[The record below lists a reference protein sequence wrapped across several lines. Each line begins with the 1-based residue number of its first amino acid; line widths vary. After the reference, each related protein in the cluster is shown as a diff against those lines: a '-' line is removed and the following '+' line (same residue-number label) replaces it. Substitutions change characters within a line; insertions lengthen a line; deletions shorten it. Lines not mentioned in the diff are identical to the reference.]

1 MENLMADR
9 KEHGDEVRGMENIRD
24 KGPSHEE
31 HEKTIMPDD
40 IPEIT
45 WQDEQEEDEH
55 DPIGADDD
63 MDETGG
69 EQLVHEEEIYEKS
82 IDGYLED
89 ESKNMDCMEQVAYV
103 LREIERRIK
112 QRNSRIEPIKY
123 RILPDERRGEEGKKE
138 VLCLESHELLP
149 QFSPKYTRQNEQWM
163 KERKDADPDV
173 FFYQS
178 VGPEINP
185 VLGDPTMQW
194 WNWGINVVVETLPW
208 KESPSRLKELWEIK
222 WGEYKEVVR
231 YVGECAGWWG
241 GGDKEHKEDEEH
253 KEEKG
258 AV

>member
-1 MENLMADR
+1 MANG
-9 KEHGDEVRGMENIRD
+9 KEHGDNVRGMGEIRD

-40 IPEIT
+40 IPETT
-45 WQDEQEEDEH
+45 WQDEQEEDEY

-69 EQLVHEEEIYEKS
+69 EQLINEEQLIHEEEMYEKS
-82 IDGYLED
+82 IEGYLED
-89 ESKNMDCMEQVAYV
+89 ESKNIDCMEQVEYV
-103 LREIERRIK
+103 LQEIERRIK
-112 QRNSRIEPIKY
+112 QKGSGIEPIKY
-123 RILPDERRGEEGKKE
+123 RILPDERRGKEGKKE
-138 VLCLESHELLP
+138 VLCVESHELLP

-163 KERKDADPDV
+163 KEGKDANPDI

-178 VGPEINP
+178 VGPEIDP

-194 WNWGINVVVETLPW
+194 WNWGINVVVEALAW
-208 KESPSRLKELWEIK
+208 KESPGRLKELWEIK
-222 WGEYKEVVR
+222 WGEYKEILR

-241 GGDKEHKEDEEH
+241 KEGKEN